1 MKIIFVGDI
10 VGKEAR
16 QKFIESIPKI
26 KNEYEPDVLIV
37 NAENAAAGFGLTK
50 KIANQLLD
58 AGVDAITLGNHA
70 WDQKKCYLILKNVL
84 KLLEHL
90 IIQAVFQEKDIMN

>member
-1 MKIIFVGDI
+1 MKIVFIGDI

-16 QKFIESIPKI
+16 QKFIESIPDI

-50 KIANQLLD
+50 KIANQL
-58 AGVDAITLGNHA
+58 V
-70 WDQKKCYLILKNVL
+70 KK
-84 KLLEHL
+84 KLVACVPHL
-90 IIQAVFQEKDIMN
+90 FLLYYAKLHKHKQSGCIIP

>member
-1 MKIIFVGDI
+1 MG
-10 VGKEAR
+10 
-16 QKFIESIPKI
+16 SISKQFLLRFSLEI
-26 KNEYEPDVLIV
+26 LLFPDVLIV

-70 WDQKKCYLILKNVL
+70 WDQK
-84 KLLEHL
+84 E
-90 IIQAVFQEKDIMN
+90 F